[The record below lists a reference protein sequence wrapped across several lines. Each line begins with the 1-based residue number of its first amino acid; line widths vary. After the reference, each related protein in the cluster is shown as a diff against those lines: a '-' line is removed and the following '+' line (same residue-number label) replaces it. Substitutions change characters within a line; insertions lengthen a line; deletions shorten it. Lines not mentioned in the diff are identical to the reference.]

1 MSGTNPPSAEQ
12 APGPAPGGNAG
23 PPGRSQSDMGQGR
36 ICWPYFLIFA
46 RTNTGSDR
54 PHSGELRSLVL
65 SAAVVESDLTKRIM
79 LQRIQ
84 TVHLLIVVA
93 LMAVMFFPNYATVK
107 MGAPLPAGT
116 VETVGADSTI
126 TRVVV
131 PAGVEEEITFNL
143 WGIYQNGQKAVP
155 TTYMAVL
162 VVLTLVLAF
171 ATVFLYRKRWIQVR
185 LCFAMAIMLLGIEAF
200 IALYIYK
207 LKEILDTMMRDY
219 AVKYSVADVLP
230 LVALVFVYFAFRG
243 VSKDIALIKSLDRIR

>member
-1 MSGTNPPSAEQ
+1 
-12 APGPAPGGNAG
+12 
-23 PPGRSQSDMGQGR
+23 
-36 ICWPYFLIFA
+36 
-46 RTNTGSDR
+46 
-54 PHSGELRSLVL
+54 
-65 SAAVVESDLTKRIM
+65 M
-79 LQRIQ
+79 LERLQP
-84 TVHLLIVVA
+84 VHLLIVVA

-131 PAGVEEEITFNL
+131 PVGVEEEITFNL

-162 VVLTLVLAF
+162 VILTLVLAF
-171 ATVFLYRKRWIQVR
+171 STVFLYRKRWIQVR

-219 AVKYSVADVLP
+219 AIKYSVVDVLP